1 MPLVIDDRVRETTT
15 VTGTND
21 ASLLGAVTGFQSFA
35 VIGNNNTTYYT
46 IADQAGGNWEV
57 GIGTYIA
64 SGAVLQRTTV
74 LSSSNSGNKVSFPSG
89 TKDVF
94 VTYPSEKAVYLD
106 ESNNVQPALGIVNA
120 TTVDTTTIEVT
131 NIRARDGT
139 ASASIANSTGTLTVA
154 AAFAANG
161 GTTIGD
167 ASGDAFTINSGAV
180 SIPNSLNFDS
190 NTFVI
195 DASNNRV
202 GIGNAAPTVSLTI
215 TATDAM
221 LIPRGDTAARPT
233 GVSGYLRF
241 NTQTSEFEG
250 FNGTAWASVGGSAIT
265 NDTTTA
271 SDLFP
276 SFLNATSGTATSI
289 FTSNAKLLYRPSTG
303 EFKASALVATNGIVV
318 NSQTISASY
327 TIASGTNAMSSGPV
341 TVASGQTVT
350 VGAGSRWVVL

>member
-74 LSSSNSGNKVSFPSG
+74 LSSSNSGNKVSFPAG
-89 TKDVF
+89 VKDVF

-106 ESNNVQPALGIVNA
+106 ESNNVQPNLGVVNA

-139 ASASIANSTGTLTVA
+139 ASASLANSTGAMTVT

-161 GTTIGD
+161 GVTIGD
-167 ASGDAFTINSGAV
+167 ASGDAFTINSSAV
-180 SIPNSLNFDS
+180 SIPNNLNFDS
-190 NTFVI
+190 NTFFI
-195 DASNNRV
+195 DSTNNRV
-202 GIGNAAPTVSLTI
+202 GVGNASPTVSLTI
-215 TATDAM
+215 TAVDAM
-221 LIPRGDTAARPT
+221 LIPKGATGDRPA

-241 NTQTSEFEG
+241 NTTTSEFEG
-250 FNGTAWASVGGSAIT
+250 FNGTAWASVGGSAIS
-265 NDTTTA
+265 NDTSTST
-271 SDLFP
+271 DLYP
-276 SFLNATSGTATSI
+276 TFLNATTGTATAI
-289 FTSNAKLLYRPSTG
+289 FTSNAKLLYKPSTG
-303 EFKASALVATNGIVV
+303 ELKANELLAMNGVV
-318 NSQTISASY
+318 LNNQTMGTSY
-327 TIASGTNAMSSGPV
+327 TMPSGYSGMSTGPF
-341 TVASGQTVT
+341 TVASGVT
-350 VGAGSRWVVL
+350 FTIPSGSRHVVL

>member
-1 MPLVIDDRVRETTT
+1 MLILEDRVRETTT

-57 GIGTYIA
+57 GIGTYIS
-64 SGAVLQRTTV
+64 SGAVLQRTTI
-74 LSSSNSGNKVSFPSG
+74 LSSSNSGNKVSFPAG

-106 ESNNVQPALGIVNA
+106 ESGNVQPALGIVNA
-120 TTVDTTTIEVT
+120 TTVDTTNIEVT
-131 NIRARDGT
+131 NIKAKDGT
-139 ASASIANSTGTLTVA
+139 ASASIANSTGAFTVA

-167 ASGDAFTINSGAV
+167 ASGDAFTINSSAV
-180 SIPNSLNFDS
+180 SIPNNLNFDS
-190 NTFVI
+190 NTFFI

-215 TATDAM
+215 TAIDAM
-221 LIPRGDTAARPT
+221 LIPKGATGDRPA

-241 NTQTSEFEG
+241 NTTTSEFEG
-250 FNGTAWASVGGSAIT
+250 YNGTAWASVGGSAIT

-276 SFLNATSGTATSI
+276 TFLNATTGTATSI

-327 TIASGTNAMSSGPV
+327 TIAAGTNAMSSGPV

-350 VGAGSRWVVL
+350 VGSGSRWVVL